1 MLLFTNSSEISSG
14 QEVFMFE
21 QVKLNYDAAGLEPQ
35 IDAQTI
41 ETHYGKHHAL
51 YTKNLNEAA
60 EKAGL
65 SDRSIEEILAG
76 LDSVSDEA
84 LRKALRNNGGGYYNH
99 NLYFST
105 LSAENNSEPV
115 GDLKVKI
122 DEKYGDFATLK
133 EELTKLALGTFGSG
147 WAFLSA
153 DSSGELMTSS
163 CPNQDNPISE
173 GTGFT
178 PILAIDVWEH
188 AYYLKYKNLR
198 ADYVAKLFEIIDWK
212 LVEDNYQRIISKG

>member
-1 MLLFTNSSEISSG
+1 
-14 QEVFMFE
+14 MFE
-21 QVKLNYDAAGLEPQ
+21 QVKLGYASNGLEPQ
-35 IDAQTI
+35 IDQLTI

-51 YTKNLNEAA
+51 YTKNLNDAA
-60 EKAGL
+60 EKAGVA
-65 SDRSIEEILAG
+65 DKDIEDLLAS

-105 LSAENNSEPV
+105 LSAEGNTEPV

-122 DEKYGDFATLK
+122 DEKFGDYATLK
-133 EELTKLALGTFGSG
+133 EKLTALALGQFGSG
-147 WAFLSA
+147 WAWLSA
-153 DSSGELMTSS
+153 NKAGDLMVSAS
-163 CPNQDNPISE
+163 PNQDNPISE
-173 GTGFT
+173 GTGFI

-188 AYYLKYKNLR
+188 AYYLNYKNLR

-212 LVEDNYQRIISKG
+212 LVEANYQRVKA